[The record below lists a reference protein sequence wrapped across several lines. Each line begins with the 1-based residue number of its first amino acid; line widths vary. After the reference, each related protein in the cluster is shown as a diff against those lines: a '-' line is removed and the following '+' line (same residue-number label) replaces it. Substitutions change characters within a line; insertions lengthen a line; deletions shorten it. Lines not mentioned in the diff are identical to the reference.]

1 MRPTGRTLFLFFSY
15 ALVTSCGGSSSS
27 NPSLSFDSTLPITVY
42 QSTECLEP
50 SEYKATIG
58 LTPEDI
64 QVLSACIHKDSSK
77 SKLIIETKP
86 NVWAQVLYSDSIAL
100 TTARKFFSGHEEL
113 GYEKFGMVPFD
124 ENKLFQAYK
133 DKWKSY
139 LDILNRLPK
148 EKNGHFECFKPPK
161 HEHQNILNAILE
173 DKMLEDFN
181 LSLRK
186 KSNKFEMINNLN
198 TFNPSFKIKLNSNT
212 RDVEIYHHYQIDFH
226 KPEVKDWAQYF
237 DDFHFFSSYFPFK
250 EVIVSTKQI
259 VE

>member
-1 MRPTGRTLFLFFSY
+1 MHPIKTLFLFLSF
-15 ALVTSCGGSSSS
+15 ALVASCGESSNS
-27 NPSLSFDSTLPITVY
+27 NPSLSFDSTLPITAY

-86 NVWAQVLYSDSIAL
+86 NAWAQVLYSDPIAL
-100 TTARKFFSGHEEL
+100 TTARKFFSGPEVL
-113 GYEKFGMVPFD
+113 RYEKPGLVTFG

-148 EKNGHFECFKPPK
+148 NKWGDIEYFKLPK

-173 DKMLEDFN
+173 DEMLEDFN
-181 LSLRK
+181 LSPRK
-186 KSNKFEMINNLN
+186 KSNKFEIITNQN
-198 TFNPSFKIKLNSNT
+198 TFTPSFKIKLKSNA

-226 KPEVKDWAQYF
+226 KPEVKNWAQYF